1 MLFIIIGIMFEM
13 FIFATF
19 YNNNHNNM
27 AKFNYILF
35 REYLKDLL
43 QADYERISIFDA
55 ASYMCLMYPFDYD
68 DIFDKIESCVRAL
81 VKCGV
86 IEIVDEY
93 DDVLLKLR
101 ILKFVRSNGC

>member
-1 MLFIIIGIMFEM
+1 M

-19 YNNNHNNM
+19 YNNNHNDM

-35 REYLKDLL
+35 REYLHDLL
-43 QADYERISIFDA
+43 QADYERVSIFDA
-55 ASYMCLMYPFDYD
+55 ASYMCLMYPFDYA
-68 DIFDKIESCVRAL
+68 DIFDKIESFIRAL
-81 VKCGV
+81 VKFRV

-101 ILKFVRSNGC
+101 ILKIVRSNGC